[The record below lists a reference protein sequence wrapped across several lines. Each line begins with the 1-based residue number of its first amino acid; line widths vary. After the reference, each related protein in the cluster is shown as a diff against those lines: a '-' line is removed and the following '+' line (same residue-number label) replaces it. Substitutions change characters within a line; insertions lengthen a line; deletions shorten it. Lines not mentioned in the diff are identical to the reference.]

1 MEYITT
7 RNGGSLPLI
16 GLGTWQIT
24 DREKMLEVIREA
36 YEAGYRL
43 IDTAAAYS
51 NEIAISKAIENAGIP
66 RSEIMLSDKV
76 WNTSR
81 GYNEVQ
87 EACRKSLKKLKTD
100 YLDLYLIHWPASMK
114 LYENWAE
121 INSETWRGMEQL
133 LADGLVKEIGVSN
146 FKIHHLEELN
156 KTAKVKP
163 AVDQMEIHPG
173 LYPKDIIDYCSE
185 NGICVEASSPLGNG
199 QILSDKSLNEIAGTH
214 NKTVAQICIR
224 WILDKGVIAIPKS
237 TSRSRIQ
244 ENIDVFDFS
253 LSSEETETIDNLPF
267 CGGLGIDPDEVVSFG

>member
-1 MEYITT
+1 M
-7 RNGGSLPLI
+7 
-16 GLGTWQIT
+16 
-24 DREKMLEVIREA
+24 
-36 YEAGYRL
+36 
-43 IDTAAAYS
+43 
-51 NEIAISKAIENAGIP
+51 
-66 RSEIMLSDKV
+66 
-76 WNTSR
+76 
-81 GYNEVQ
+81 
-87 EACRKSLKKLKTD
+87 
-100 YLDLYLIHWPASMK
+100 YLIHWPASMK

-121 INSETWRGMEQL
+121 INAETWRGMEQL

-237 TSRSRIQ
+237 TSKSRIQ
-244 ENIDVFDFS
+244 ENMDVFDFS